1 MALILARVKRA
12 DLFLLLGAVVAGAL
26 FFASL
31 RHNWPLADVDVNR
44 SPGQL
49 IPAARSFLATQRI
62 DVREYVAASAL
73 RVDGF
78 ALDYLIR
85 KFGIAEAQRLIARG
99 EAIYLYQVIFKR
111 RGDPDAIVVEIHPRR
126 GVIGW
131 WRTVQEDA
139 AGATLPSDVARQ
151 LASGAIPAGF
161 VEKGATQIDR
171 PARRDHI
178 FVDEAFLS
186 RTPELRERISVTI
199 SGANVSGVQRQIV
212 PPESARRE
220 ARKREAPVAA
230 LQMASFIL
238 LGVAG
243 LAALAIFLTSL
254 QRGDVRLKRA
264 AGWVAIIA
272 AFFVFTQLLRSFS
285 LLAGWDPL
293 WPRWIANFQSIGF
306 SLAQGGWIA
315 FALFVVLAA
324 GDALDRRSGANRGDS
339 FWRAGRGRLLD
350 RDVGIASLRG
360 FLVGCLCGG
369 ALVATLLL
377 LERIAGAWVA
387 IQPQG
392 FFFFAINSTLPALST
407 ILYFFMV
414 ALVEETA
421 YRFFAG
427 TWLLSLTGRKWIAI
441 LVPAIL
447 YGASHTGLEFLPPA
461 EPFWGRALALTVV
474 GCVWG
479 WAFFRYDAL
488 TVILSHFTADL
499 FIFNWARLGSGD
511 PALMTKAIATMCVP
525 LIPALLLLFRMES
538 GSPTRSRQTSGSAT
552 M

>member
-1 MALILARVKRA
+1 MVVPQHLTLNIQHPTLNIR
-12 DLFLLLGAVVAGAL
+12 FSNLLLLAAAILGGEL
-26 FFASL
+26 FFSSL
-31 RHNWPLADVDVNR
+31 RHIWPLADVDVNR
-44 SPGQL
+44 SPEQL
-49 IPAARSFLATQRI
+49 IPAARQYLAAQHI
-62 DVREYVAASAL
+62 DTRGWTAASAL

-78 ALDYLIR
+78 ALDYLVR
-85 KFGIAEAQRLIARG
+85 KFGIAEAQKMIARG
-99 EAIYLYQVIFKR
+99 EAIYLYQVMFKK
-111 RGDPDAIVVEIHPRR
+111 RGDPDAIVVELHPNR
-126 GVIGW
+126 GVIAW

-139 AGATLPSDVARQ
+139 PGATISADAARR
-151 LASGAIPAGF
+151 LATSAVPADF
-161 VEKGATQIDR
+161 TEKGETQRDR

-178 FVDEAFLS
+178 FVYETFLT
-186 RTPELRERISVTI
+186 RTPELRERITVTI
-199 SGANVSGVQRQIV
+199 SGDVVTGVQRQVI
-212 PPESARRE
+212 PPESAHRE

-238 LGVAG
+238 LGAAG
-243 LAALAIFLTSL
+243 LAAIAIFLSAL
-254 QRGDVRLKRA
+254 RRGDVLLKRA

-272 AFFVFTQLLRSFS
+272 AFFIVTQLLRSFS
-285 LLAGWDPL
+285 LLSGWDPL
-293 WPRWIANFQSIGF
+293 WPRWIASFQSIGF
-306 SLAQGGWIA
+306 SLAQGAWIA

-324 GDALDRRSGANRGDS
+324 GDALDRRTGANRGDS

-360 FLVGCLCGG
+360 FLVGCICGG

-377 LERIAGAWVA
+377 LEWAAGAWVS

-392 FFFFAINSTLPALST
+392 FFFFAINSSLPALST

-427 TWLLSLTGRKWIAI
+427 TWLLSLTRRKWIAI

-479 WAFFRYDAL
+479 WAFLHYDAL

-511 PALMTKAIATMCVP
+511 PVLTTKAIATMCVP
-525 LIPALLLLFRMES
+525 LIPAVLLLVR
-538 GSPTRSRQTSGSAT
+538 RRRA
-552 M
+552 

>member
-1 MALILARVKRA
+1 LNIRFSTLC
-12 DLFLLLGAVVAGAL
+12 LLLAAIVAGAL
-26 FFASL
+26 FFSAL
-31 RHNWPLADVDVNR
+31 RHIWPLAEVDVNA
-44 SPGQL
+44 SPEQI
-49 IPAARSFLATQRI
+49 IPMARSFLVAQRI
-62 DVREYVAASAL
+62 DVRDYAAASAL

-78 ALDYLIR
+78 ALDYVIR
-85 KFGIAEAQRLIARG
+85 KFGIAGAQRLIARG
-99 EAIYLYQVIFKR
+99 EAIYLYEVMFKQ
-111 RGDPDAIVVEIHPRR
+111 RGNPDAIVVELHPRR

-139 AGATLPSDVARQ
+139 PGAVIDTAAARQ
-151 LASGAIPAGF
+151 LAIKTLPAAGF
-161 VEKGATQIDR
+161 VERGATQRDR
-171 PARRDHI
+171 PARRDHV
-178 FVDEAFLS
+178 FVYETFLS
-186 RTPELRERISVTI
+186 RMPELRERISVTI
-199 SGANVSGVQRQIV
+199 SGANVTGVQPQIV
-212 PPESARRE
+212 PPESAVRE
-220 ARKREAPVAA
+220 ARRREAPVAA
-230 LQMASFIL
+230 MQMASFIL

-243 LAALAIFLTSL
+243 LAAIAILLTSL
-254 QRGDVRLKRA
+254 QRGEVRLKRA

-272 AFFVFTQLLRSFS
+272 AFFVFTQLLRAFS
-285 LLAGWDPL
+285 LLLGWDPL

-306 SLAQGGWIA
+306 SLAQGAWIA

-324 GDALDRRSGANRGDS
+324 GDALDRRSGANRGVS

-350 RDVGIASLRG
+350 GDVGIASLRG

-392 FFFFAINSTLPALST
+392 FFFFAINSSLPALST
-407 ILYFFMV
+407 LLYFFMV

-427 TWLLSLTGRKWIAI
+427 TWLLSLTGKKWIAI
-441 LVPAIL
+441 VVPEIL

-479 WAFFRYDAL
+479 WAFLRYDAL

-511 PALMTKAIATMCVP
+511 PVLMTKAIATMCVP
-525 LIPALLLLFRMES
+525 LIPAVLLLFR
-538 GSPTRSRQTSGSAT
+538 RSRR
-552 M
+552 